1 VEFIVDTVSDEFY
14 FMEMNTR
21 LQVLV
26 LIFAVTSSWNQWLQK
41 YNMGNLL
48 QVEHPVTEMIVGQDL
63 VEWQILVANGEALPL
78 SQSQVPISGDA
89 SFPIFIFFLPFCH
102 FFVWH

>member
-1 VEFIVDTVSDEFY
+1 MEFIVDTVSDEFY

-26 LIFAVTSSWNQWLQK
+26 SIFLFHFILESAHTKKCKMWNLI
-41 YNMGNLL
+41 

-78 SQSQVPISGDA
+78 NQSQVPISGDS
-89 SFPIFIFFLPFCH
+89 SFPSLFSSYPFFIF
-102 FFVWH
+102 